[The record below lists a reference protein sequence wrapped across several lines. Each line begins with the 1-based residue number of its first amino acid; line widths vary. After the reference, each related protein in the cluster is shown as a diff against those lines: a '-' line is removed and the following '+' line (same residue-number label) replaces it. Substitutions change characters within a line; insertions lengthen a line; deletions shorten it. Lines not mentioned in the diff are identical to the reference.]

1 MRAGGFKRWECVFFS
16 LFLCI
21 PSVSSVSSSV
31 DSLSNRWK
39 GGKPRRVQCCC
50 CCCCCCCFCR
60 RFFIYFI
67 SSFGGPLASCSCPSA
82 SPCFFLAFF
91 SSCSSP
97 ASSRNGMNG
106 WRMGG
111 GLKNEIKKKHTRT
124 HTHTQQTRNEGS
136 AATWGPAGEWTKR
149 RMKRWRKEKRKSVK
163 RKKNQVT
170 HTKR

>member
-39 GGKPRRVQCCC
+39 GGKPRRVQC

-124 HTHTQQTRNEGS
+124 HTHTHSRHATKGPPRRGVRPVNERS
-136 AATWGPAGEWTKR
+136 GEWSA
-149 RMKRWRKEKRKSVK
+149 EG
-163 RKKNQVT
+163 KKKGSQ
-170 HTKR
+170 